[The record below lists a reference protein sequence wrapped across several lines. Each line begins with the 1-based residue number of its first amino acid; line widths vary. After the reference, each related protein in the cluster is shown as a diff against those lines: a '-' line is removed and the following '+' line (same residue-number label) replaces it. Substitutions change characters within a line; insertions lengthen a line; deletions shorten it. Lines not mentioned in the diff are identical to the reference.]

1 MSRTLLY
8 APPGLVAI
16 VVLVLLRVT
25 NGDVFNLGVLL
36 PYTGHQ
42 QMRTAAGAIQ
52 LAIDS
57 ANTDKT
63 LTELRRGGHRL
74 SFTWRDTACDT
85 KQGLLAAVDLW
96 ANRNDDDRPIDAFI
110 GAWQTG
116 CYCVVSSSLQDYTAI
131 ERYSTILLFVTS
143 L

>member
-1 MSRTLLY
+1 MSRTLLC
-8 APPGLVAI
+8 APPGQVAI

-131 ERYSTILLFVTS
+131 ERYSTIL
-143 L
+143 